1 MSTSGAAIASS
12 SFSSSAPS
20 GIPVH
25 RRPGWMV
32 FGCLCAIALAWS
44 LFTQHIW
51 EDYWITFRASKN
63 LATGHGL
70 TFTPGERV
78 HSFTSPLGTLLPA
91 LASVLV
97 ANKSDLAAMWI
108 FRLLSIAA
116 YAGAGVLLWRVMRQ
130 VFPRFYP
137 ALFVLLLFGT
147 DAKTIDFSTNG
158 METGFMML
166 FLAWTFHA
174 HFVAGERAGT
184 QLGLAWAGL
193 MWTRPDS
200 FVYIAAIALGVLLFR
215 PQDSFWRGRRDL
227 ILLFLRAG
235 CVTTALYLPW
245 FLWAWWYY
253 GSPVPHT
260 VIAKGLAMPKPT
272 FDAVLFWLREFPV
285 KMFQDGGNLGTTFMP
300 AYALHTG
307 WPAWAVQISRWLSF
321 VVLLVWLLPFVR
333 WPCRVAS
340 FAFVLGQFYLHYFS
354 NYHAPWYVPT
364 VTLLAVV
371 ALAGLVESLMALFRP
386 CTRPLT
392 GPGSARP
399 AAFAT
404 IAFSLALPLGAL
416 ALTVCASWQMRLSQQ
431 ICEWGHRRLIGE
443 WLKANTSPT
452 DRVFLECL
460 GYIGYFSNRKMLD
473 FPGLGSPEVVAVR
486 RANPMSGFYPE
497 HFPLLIM
504 QLEPEWVVL
513 REYEAQQVR
522 LIARDL
528 LTKYYRLEKV
538 FDVKDQVNAVKFL
551 PGRQYLL
558 YDARFEIFR
567 RNPDEQGLREHN
579 PVRISPIT
587 VESFVENETWA
598 GPAFDSNGYISAHAP
613 SRLTVKIPDGAAAI
627 SGAFGFFPGAYQD
640 HQHCTRGGLFTINLI
655 GADGARTVVY
665 SALLA
670 PRDRPHDRGDQRFSA
685 PLPPLAGSTLEF
697 TTEPAPGQT
706 NAFGWT
712 YWTDLKFEIPRD
724 PPADVAR

>member
-1 MSTSGAAIASS
+1 MPVEPAAIPTTTPSPTAAVDVAMLRRSS
-12 SFSSSAPS
+12 R
-20 GIPVH
+20 V
-25 RRPGWMV
+25 V
-32 FGCLCAIALAWS
+32 FLVLAAIALAWS

-63 LATGHGL
+63 LATGNGL

-91 LASVLV
+91 LTSLMV

-108 FRLLSIAA
+108 FRVFSIAA
-116 YAGAGVLLWRVMRQ
+116 YAGAGVVLWRVMRQ

-174 HFVAGERAGT
+174 HFVARERAAT

-200 FVYIAAIALGVLLFR
+200 FVYIAALALGVLLFQ
-215 PQDSFWRGRRDL
+215 PQASFWRGRRDL

-235 CVTTALYLPW
+235 GVTTALYLPW

-253 GSPVPHT
+253 GSPLPHT

-272 FDAVLFWLREFPV
+272 FDGVLFWLREFPV
-285 KMFQDGGNLGTTFMP
+285 KMFRDGGNLGTTFMP

-307 WPAWAVQISRWLSF
+307 WPGWAAQISRWLSF
-321 VVLLVWLLPFVR
+321 VALLVWLLPFVR
-333 WPCRVAS
+333 WPSRVAS
-340 FAFVLGQFYLHYFS
+340 FGFVLGQFYLHYFS

-371 ALAGLVESLMALFRP
+371 AWAGLIEALMALFRP
-386 CTRPLT
+386 HTRPLA
-392 GPGSARP
+392 GAGSAR
-399 AAFAT
+399 AVAVAT
-404 IAFSLALPLGAL
+404 IAVTLMLPLGAL
-416 ALTVCASWQMRLSQQ
+416 ALTACASWQMRLSQQ

-443 WLKANTSPT
+443 WLKANTQPT

-486 RANPMSGFYPE
+486 RANPMTGFYTE
-497 HFPLLIM
+497 HLPLLIM

-522 LIARDL
+522 MIVRDL
-528 LTKYYRLEKV
+528 LTRYYRLEKV
-538 FDVKDQVNAVKFL
+538 FDVKDRVNAVKFL
-551 PGRQYLL
+551 PGRDYLL
-558 YDARFEIFR
+558 YDARFEVFR
-567 RNPDEQGLREHN
+567 RNPEAQGLREHN
-579 PVRISPIT
+579 PVRLSPIT
-587 VESFVENETWA
+587 VPMLVEKETWA
-598 GPAFDSNGYISAHAP
+598 GPAYDSNGFIAAHSP
-613 SRLTVKIPDGAAAI
+613 SRLTVRIPPGASGI
-627 SGAFGFFPGAYQD
+627 NGAFGFFPGAYQD
-640 HQHCTRGGLFTINLI
+640 PQHCTRGGLFTINLI

-670 PRDRPHDRGDQRFSA
+670 PRDRPEHRGDQEFSA
-685 PLPPLAGSTLEF
+685 AIPQLGGTMLEF
-697 TTEPAPGQT
+697 ITEPAPGTT
-706 NAFGWT
+706 NAFGWA
-712 YWTDLKFEIPRD
+712 YWTNLKFEIPRD
-724 PPADVAR
+724 PPPDAAR